1 MDPCSSNPCCTRVNF
16 VIISNGITDLGN
28 NTMDETIRQKAN
40 VESVEEGSS
49 LTHLYPL
56 SILSMTD
63 WGKGYY
69 VPSDGL

>member
-1 MDPCSSNPCCTRVNF
+1 
-16 VIISNGITDLGN
+16 
-28 NTMDETIRQKAN
+28 MDETIRQKAN